1 MVRKKSYKEIKTVPY
16 VQILCFL
23 LGAIL
28 RVLGGLSV
36 LYLVFIIIATLS
48 TGEYL
53 WGFGRIFLCLI
64 FMGLMLRIAGV
75 VETMSFSKL
84 LSLEWWKAKDLDA

>member
-1 MVRKKSYKEIKTVPY
+1 MAAIP
-16 VQILCFL
+16 FL
-23 LGAIL
+23 
-28 RVLGGLSV
+28 V
-36 LYLVFIIIATLS
+36 LYIIAALVT
-48 TGEYL
+48 EKYM

>member
-1 MVRKKSYKEIKTVPY
+1 NVKNSRTYSEHHPLSRNPRKALSLTEKY
-16 VQILCFL
+16 IL
-23 LGAIL
+23 
-28 RVLGGLSV
+28 
-36 LYLVFIIIATLS
+36 
-48 TGEYL
+48 
-53 WGFGRIFLCLI
+53 GFDRIFLCLI